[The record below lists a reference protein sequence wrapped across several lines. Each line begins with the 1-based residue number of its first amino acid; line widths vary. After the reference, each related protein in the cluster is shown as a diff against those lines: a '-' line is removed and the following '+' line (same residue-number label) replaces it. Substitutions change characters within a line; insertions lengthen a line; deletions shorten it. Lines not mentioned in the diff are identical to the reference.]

1 MFCKAGSDV
10 ERLYSLVV
18 ILLKFCLG
26 KNWMEKWIKVWYE
39 LPFHPPSLVLTC
51 RVSVLGA
58 SRQKHGNVIGIFQI
72 VQKFSKKPK
81 FIWNALPDKQIFQ
94 ESPSLII
101 FYHFLRWRENFNK
114 KSSKFN
120 TCSPF
125 SLSCLSSNFT
135 PMYLTQFTILFF
147 EPSFI
152 SFVEKHNICLS
163 YY

>member
-1 MFCKAGSDV
+1 M
-10 ERLYSLVV
+10 ERLLSHVV

-58 SRQKHGNVIGIFQI
+58 SQQKHGNVIGIFQI

-94 ESPSLII
+94 ESPSLI
-101 FYHFLRWRENFNK
+101 FVLLFPLMGRK
-114 KSSKFN
+114 VKQKSSKFN

-125 SLSCLSSNFT
+125 PLSYLSSNFT
-135 PMYLTQFTILFF
+135 PLYLTQFTIKFF
-147 EPSFI
+147 EPLFI
-152 SFVEKHNICLS
+152 SFVEMHNICLS
-163 YY
+163 NN

>member
-1 MFCKAGSDV
+1 MFCKAGLDV
-10 ERLYSLVV
+10 ERLFSHVV

-26 KNWMEKWIKVWYE
+26 KIWMEKWIKVWYE

-58 SRQKHGNVIGIFQI
+58 SRQKHGNVIGISQI

-101 FYHFLRWRENFNK
+101 FLPL
-114 KSSKFN
+114 SKMERKLQQKNHQNSILVLLFH
-120 TCSPF
+120 CHA
-125 SLSCLSSNFT
+125 
-135 PMYLTQFTILFF
+135 YLQILHLC
-147 EPSFI
+147 I
-152 SFVEKHNICLS
+152 
-163 YY
+163 

>member
-1 MFCKAGSDV
+1 M
-10 ERLYSLVV
+10 ERLLSHVV

-58 SRQKHGNVIGIFQI
+58 SRQKHGNVIGISQI

-94 ESPSLII
+94 ESPSLINCLLFSLMERKI
-101 FYHFLRWRENFNK
+101 EEK

-125 SLSCLSSNFT
+125 SLSYSSSNIT
-135 PMYLTQFTILFF
+135 PMYLIQ
-147 EPSFI
+147 SQ
-152 SFVEKHNICLS
+152 S
-163 YY
+163 